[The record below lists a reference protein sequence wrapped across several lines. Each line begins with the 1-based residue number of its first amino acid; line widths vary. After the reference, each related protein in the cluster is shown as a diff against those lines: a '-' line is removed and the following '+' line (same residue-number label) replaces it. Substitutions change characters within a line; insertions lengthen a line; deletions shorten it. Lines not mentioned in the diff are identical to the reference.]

1 MPTYQ
6 GLEDDYV
13 IGGALPFPV
22 AGTPPPPNPAYAQSQ
37 QSSPFPP
44 PAPVTWYERIL
55 NPDPETIHLHVMF
68 TLPGIFAG
76 WFIAKKLKG
85 K

>member
-1 MPTYQ
+1 MPVYTPGFTEAQ
-6 GLEDDYV
+6 IDDM
-13 IGGALPFPV
+13 AFDPTD
-22 AGTPPPPNPAYAQSQ
+22 A
-37 QSSPFPP
+37 SSSSYTAFNFVSP